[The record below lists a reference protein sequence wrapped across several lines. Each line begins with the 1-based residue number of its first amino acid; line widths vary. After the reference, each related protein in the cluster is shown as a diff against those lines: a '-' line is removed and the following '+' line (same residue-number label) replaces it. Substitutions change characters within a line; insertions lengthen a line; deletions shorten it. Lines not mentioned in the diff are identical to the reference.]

1 MQFSNSETQQLLQTT
16 ARSFLQDT
24 FPWERLYALEDD
36 KDQIS
41 REDVARFAELGW
53 MGLIAPEDAG
63 GGGASLLEAA
73 IVIEEL
79 GYAAVPAPVAVSN
92 VAALVLQTA
101 EASQQLADLVS
112 NKRTYTLGDGVRRLR
127 PVSEGLS
134 ASGGKLSGTLPLVPF
149 AAISDV
155 VLTPLTIDGEP
166 AFAALSISDGELE
179 PVELLDRTSY
189 ANVRFEGAALDNAD
203 VLATG
208 TDAQSL
214 HERCDALTTA
224 LTTIELAG
232 MMLRV
237 QELTATYITGRSQF
251 GQPIAKF
258 QAARHRAAELLMST
272 EMTRWA
278 AYHALWRFEEDP
290 EDTEEIWLAKH
301 YAARAADPVY
311 QNSHM
316 LHGGVG
322 VGTEYPLHLLTQG
335 IIALAVRGGS
345 LNELTQ
351 RAIQSLRLTGDKQ
364 AS

>member
-53 MGLIAPEDAG
+53 MALITPEAEG

-92 VAALVLQTA
+92 VAALVLEKA
-101 EASQQLADLVS
+101 KASEQLADLVS
-112 NKRTYTLGDGVRRLR
+112 NKRTYTLSDGARRLR

-134 ASGGKLSGTLPLVPF
+134 VAGGKLTGTLPLVAF
-149 AAISDV
+149 ASISDV

-166 AFAALSISDGELE
+166 AFAALPLSDGEQE
-179 PVELLDRTSY
+179 PVKLLDRTSY
-189 ANVRFEGAALDNAD
+189 ANVRFDGVALDGAN

-208 TDAQSL
+208 PAAEDL

-224 LTTIELAG
+224 FTTIELAG
-232 MMLRV
+232 MMRRV
-237 QELTATYITGRSQF
+237 LELTTEYITGRIQF

-278 AYHALWRFEEDP
+278 AYHALWRFQEDP
-290 EDTEEIWLAKH
+290 EDTEEVWLAKH

-311 QNSHM
+311 QHSHM
-316 LHGGVG
+316 LHGGIG
-322 VGTEYPLHLLTQG
+322 VGTDYPLHLLTQG

-345 LNELTQ
+345 LNELTE
-351 RAIQSLRLTGDKQ
+351 RAIQARGLTPAEQ

>member
-16 ARSFLQDT
+16 ARSYLQDA

-36 KDQIS
+36 KEQIS
-41 REDVARFAELGW
+41 REDIAKFAELGW
-53 MGLIAPEDAG
+53 MGLVAPEAAG

-79 GYAAVPAPVAVSN
+79 GYAAVPAPVTVSN
-92 VAALVLQTA
+92 VAAFALQTA
-101 EASQQLADLVS
+101 GASQLAELVS
-112 NKRTYTLGDGVRRLR
+112 SKQTYTMSDGVRRLR
-127 PVSEGLS
+127 SVSEGLS
-134 ASGGKLSGTLPLVPF
+134 ASGGKLAGSLPLVAF
-149 AAISDV
+149 ATISDV
-155 VLTPLTIDGEP
+155 VLTPLTIDGER
-166 AFAALSISDGELE
+166 AFAALPLSDGEQE
-179 PVELLDRTSY
+179 PVKLLDRTSY
-189 ANVRFEGAALDNAD
+189 ANVRFDGVALDNVN

-208 TDAQSL
+208 PAAVAL
-214 HERCDALTTA
+214 HEQCDALTTA
-224 LTTIELAG
+224 LTTVELAG
-232 MMLRV
+232 MMRRV
-237 QELTATYITGRSQF
+237 LELTAEYITGRIQF

-278 AYHALWRFEEDP
+278 GYHALWRFQEDP
-290 EDTEEIWLAKH
+290 ADTEEIWLAKH

-311 QNSHM
+311 QHSHM

-345 LNELTQ
+345 LNELTE
-351 RAIQSLRLTGDKQ
+351 RAILARGLAPAEQ

>member
-41 REDVARFAELGW
+41 RDDVARFAELGW

-112 NKRTYTLGDGVRRLR
+112 NKRTYTLSDGVRRLR
-127 PVSEGLS
+127 PVSAGLS
-134 ASGGKLSGTLPLVPF
+134 ASGGKLAGTLPLVAF
-149 AAISDV
+149 AAISDI

-166 AFAALSISDGELE
+166 AFAAFPLSDGEQE
-179 PVELLDRTSY
+179 PVKLLDRTSY
-189 ANVRFEGAALDNAD
+189 ANVRFDGVALDSAN

-208 TDAQSL
+208 PAAVAL

-232 MMLRV
+232 MMQRV
-237 QELTATYITGRSQF
+237 LELTTEYITGRIQF

-278 AYHALWRFEEDP
+278 AYHALWRFQEDHA
-290 EDTEEIWLAKH
+290 DTEEVWLAKH

-311 QNSHM
+311 QHSHM
-316 LHGGVG
+316 LHGGIG
-322 VGTEYPLHLLTQG
+322 VGTDYPLHLLTQG

-345 LNELTQ
+345 LNELTE
-351 RAIQSLRLTGDKQ
+351 RAIQARGLAPAEQ